1 MIPAA
6 KVALRPKNEAPRR
19 SLSTIERG
27 TTNYLSSNV
36 FEYNQR
42 TFQAQRLIELYG
54 LRPERAQL
62 IAALFFGG
70 CYG

>member
-1 MIPAA
+1 MPTA
-6 KVALRPKNEAPRR
+6 KVALRPKNEAPRQSAR
-19 SLSTIERG
+19 TERG
-27 TTNYLSSNV
+27 TTIFNSSNV

-42 TFQAQRLIELYG
+42 TFQAQRLMELYG

-70 CYG
+70 CHG

>member
-1 MIPAA
+1 MSILADRRNDSAA
-6 KVALRPKNEAPRR
+6 TRKGCP
-19 SLSTIERG
+19 G
-27 TTNYLSSNV
+27 TGQPLAFLHDTNA

-42 TFQAQRLIELYG
+42 AFQAQRLIELYG

-70 CYG
+70 RHG